1 MKSIVFSF
9 KKRYLFRRSKG
20 ISPSDVR
27 FFIRR
32 YSVVLIFVSAFLTG
46 LVFGSIYASKADKQ
60 MLDSLDFLFT
70 TNLDARLGQNA
81 VSTFCACFASD
92 FIFLT
97 VVFLLGLAPWG
108 IPFLPFVS
116 AFKGFGTG
124 LTAAYLIITYSLKGA
139 GFYLL
144 VVLPGTFLFC
154 LALVKLSAYAFE
166 ISKQM
171 FFSLI
176 GHSHQ
181 TNSLKNEVIDFC
193 SRAVSALI
201 MTFCSTL
208 LDTALWCLFSSLFHN
223 LPRLLLT
230 NVLFALPF
238 AVIFGIFFLINTL
251 TGLNS
256 MFIYFL
262 TIIPLFPFYAGVTQ
276 VTSHMVRGEENVDV
290 FSNFIGGIK
299 ENLLRFLIHGVV
311 MYAAVFIS
319 YYSIVLYLGLGSKNG
334 MFYVPLVI
342 CILIAIFF
350 LFMFFYVPPMTV
362 TFDIKMKDIY
372 KNSALMTIGE
382 LKHNLFAV
390 FGIFILFLV
399 CATVLM
405 CSFTPVLLIIFTI
418 VLALFIVPSILSF
431 IINSAVYKNMYSM
444 IVDRDSKSKTID
456 KKMENRRKG
465 QFRDDEEPVA
475 EDYSDLEIDESAD
488 GDEFIFYNG
497 KMMKRSYLLKLK
509 KEAEERKNAK

>member
-1 MKSIVFSF
+1 MASEKNAV
-9 KKRYLFRRSKG
+9 
-20 ISPSDVR
+20 
-27 FFIRR
+27 
-32 YSVVLIFVSAFLTG
+32 ALTG
-46 LVFGSIYASKADKQ
+46 F
-60 MLDSLDFLFT
+60 
-70 TNLDARLGQNA
+70 
-81 VSTFCACFASD
+81 
-92 FIFLT
+92 
-97 VVFLLGLAPWG
+97 
-108 IPFLPFVS
+108 
-116 AFKGFGTG
+116 
-124 LTAAYLIITYSLKGA
+124 
-139 GFYLL
+139 
-144 VVLPGTFLFC
+144 
-154 LALVKLSAYAFE
+154 
-166 ISKQM
+166 
-171 FFSLI
+171 
-176 GHSHQ
+176 
-181 TNSLKNEVIDFC
+181 
-193 SRAVSALI
+193 
-201 MTFCSTL
+201 
-208 LDTALWCLFSSLFHN
+208 FSSLFHN

-319 YYSIVLYLGLGSKNG
+319 YYSIALYLGLGSKNG
-334 MFYVPLVI
+334 MFYAPLVI

-372 KNSALMTIGE
+372 KNSALMTFGE

-390 FGIFILFLV
+390 FGILILFLV

-444 IVDRDSKSKTID
+444 IVDKDSKSKTID

-465 QFRDDEEPVA
+465 QFSDDEEPVA

>member
-1 MKSIVFSF
+1 MNTFLIYFNGQPMRGMYFMKSIVFSF

-60 MLDSLDFLFT
+60 M
-70 TNLDARLGQNA
+70 LDARLGQNA

-176 GHSHQ
+176 GHQ

-193 SRAVSALI
+193 SRSVSALI

-208 LDTALWCLFSSLFHN
+208 LDTALWCLFSGAF
-223 LPRLLLT
+223 
-230 NVLFALPF
+230 
-238 AVIFGIFFLINTL
+238 
-251 TGLNS
+251 
-256 MFIYFL
+256 
-262 TIIPLFPFYAGVTQ
+262 
-276 VTSHMVRGEENVDV
+276 
-290 FSNFIGGIK
+290 NF
-299 ENLLRFLIHGVV
+299 
-311 MYAAVFIS
+311 
-319 YYSIVLYLGLGSKNG
+319 
-334 MFYVPLVI
+334 
-342 CILIAIFF
+342 
-350 LFMFFYVPPMTV
+350 
-362 TFDIKMKDIY
+362 
-372 KNSALMTIGE
+372 
-382 LKHNLFAV
+382 
-390 FGIFILFLV
+390 
-399 CATVLM
+399 
-405 CSFTPVLLIIFTI
+405 
-418 VLALFIVPSILSF
+418 
-431 IINSAVYKNMYSM
+431 
-444 IVDRDSKSKTID
+444 
-456 KKMENRRKG
+456 
-465 QFRDDEEPVA
+465 
-475 EDYSDLEIDESAD
+475 
-488 GDEFIFYNG
+488 
-497 KMMKRSYLLKLK
+497 
-509 KEAEERKNAK
+509 

>member
-1 MKSIVFSF
+1 MNTFLIYFNGQPMRGMYFMKSIVFSF

-124 LTAAYLIITYSLKGA
+124 LTAAYLIVTYSLKGA

-166 ISKQM
+166 FKTDVFQLNRSFSSNK
-171 FFSLI
+171 FFE
-176 GHSHQ
+176 
-181 TNSLKNEVIDFC
+181 NEVIDFC
-193 SRAVSALI
+193 SRSVSALI

-208 LDTALWCLFSSLFHN
+208 LDTALWCLFSGAF
-223 LPRLLLT
+223 
-230 NVLFALPF
+230 
-238 AVIFGIFFLINTL
+238 
-251 TGLNS
+251 
-256 MFIYFL
+256 
-262 TIIPLFPFYAGVTQ
+262 
-276 VTSHMVRGEENVDV
+276 
-290 FSNFIGGIK
+290 NF
-299 ENLLRFLIHGVV
+299 
-311 MYAAVFIS
+311 
-319 YYSIVLYLGLGSKNG
+319 
-334 MFYVPLVI
+334 
-342 CILIAIFF
+342 
-350 LFMFFYVPPMTV
+350 
-362 TFDIKMKDIY
+362 
-372 KNSALMTIGE
+372 
-382 LKHNLFAV
+382 
-390 FGIFILFLV
+390 
-399 CATVLM
+399 
-405 CSFTPVLLIIFTI
+405 
-418 VLALFIVPSILSF
+418 
-431 IINSAVYKNMYSM
+431 
-444 IVDRDSKSKTID
+444 
-456 KKMENRRKG
+456 
-465 QFRDDEEPVA
+465 
-475 EDYSDLEIDESAD
+475 
-488 GDEFIFYNG
+488 
-497 KMMKRSYLLKLK
+497 
-509 KEAEERKNAK
+509 